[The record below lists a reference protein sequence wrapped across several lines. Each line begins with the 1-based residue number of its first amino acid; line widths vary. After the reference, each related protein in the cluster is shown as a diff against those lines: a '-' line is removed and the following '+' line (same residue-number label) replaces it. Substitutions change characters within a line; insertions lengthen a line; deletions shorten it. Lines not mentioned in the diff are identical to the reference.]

1 MLMHFVVGT
10 FSVSLMAFGLGM
22 ASGQDYPNKP
32 VRIVTSGVGGG
43 SDFIARQVA
52 QGIADRLGQPVIVDN
67 RGSGVA
73 PGEAVAQAPAD
84 GYAILVGSN
93 SLWTGPLLQKTSYD
107 PVRDFSPIS
116 MTTRAPLFVV
126 VHPSLPVKSVKDL
139 IALAKAKPGQLNYS
153 TGSIGAST
161 HLAAELFKSMAGVN
175 IVRVS
180 YKTAA
185 MQATDL
191 ISGYVQL
198 HFGSGGT
205 VAAHVKSGKL
215 RAVAIT
221 SASPSALAPDLPTVA
236 GSGVPG
242 YEFVAL
248 DGIFA
253 PAKTPEIIIKR
264 LNQEIVRFLNLAE
277 TKERFLKSG
286 IEAASSSPEQFAA
299 AIKSEI
305 VRLGRVIKDAGIKLE

>member
-1 MLMHFVVGT
+1 MLLLRLVLRISTIGLLLL
-10 FSVSLMAFGLGM
+10 SVSIAW
-22 ASGQDYPNKP
+22 GQEYPNKP
-32 VRIVTSGVGGG
+32 VRIVTSGIGGG

-52 QGIADRLGQPVIVDN
+52 QGITERLGQPVIVDN
-67 RGSGVA
+67 RGSGTA

-84 GYAILVGSN
+84 GYTLLVGSN
-93 SLWTGPLLQKTSYD
+93 SLWTGPLLQKISYD
-107 PVRDFSPIS
+107 AVRDFLPIS
-116 MTTRAPLFVV
+116 MTTRAPLFLV

-153 TGSIGAST
+153 TGAIGAST

-180 YKTAA
+180 YKVAA

-205 VAAHVKSGKL
+205 VAAHITSGKL

-221 SASPSALAPDLPTVA
+221 SATPSALAPDLPTVA
-236 GSGVPG
+236 ASGVPR

-253 PAKTPEIIIKR
+253 PAKTPDIAIKR
-264 LNQEIVRFLNLAE
+264 L
-277 TKERFLKSG
+277 
-286 IEAASSSPEQFAA
+286 
-299 AIKSEI
+299 
-305 VRLGRVIKDAGIKLE
+305 